1 MDTSLVLSTIA
12 WVAVGATTSVLATV
26 RSAFGVHTHDVLFQ
40 VGLRHKTFGTQ
51 LTMILFLFVILGNV
65 KSKYPPILEHFH
77 TELAHKCFITVHSP
91 HVHL

>member
-1 MDTSLVLSTIA
+1 MLSTIA
-12 WVAVGATTSVLATV
+12 RVAIRSSTPMLATV

-77 TELAHKCFITVHSP
+77 TELAHKCFITVDSA